1 MSDLLFRFV
10 EPGEDHV
17 EWCSAEPGD
26 SQVRHGSL
34 VELAGDAGGQR
45 LLLVADGTYLTVT
58 TANVPSRQRA
68 TIQKALPYALEEQFA
83 DDVDNLHF
91 AIGDRLSNG
100 ELGVVAC
107 RHADIR
113 HWLERCSAVGLS
125 PAGILPEP
133 LLIPWQ
139 EGEWTMIGD
148 GARALVRLDAW
159 RALVVDRGAL
169 PTLLAQVSPTE
180 ETRLPPVRLFG
191 DLGAGD
197 VPDADQREIHENP
210 ESLPTLALLA
220 TQYRPGRSFNL
231 LQGPYSPRA
240 RVGRYLRPWRWAAA
254 LLLALLVVQAGSL
267 LLTRARLQAEN
278 RKLVQESER
287 IYRETFPE
295 ARTVVDARLQMERQ
309 LQALRREAG
318 SDGSGLLD
326 LLERSGSVLTSER
339 GLQVT
344 GLNYR
349 SGELSLS
356 ISASS
361 LATVDAV
368 RQKLGEGAG
377 LAVEIQSASSRD
389 GRVEGR
395 LLIRNSA

>member
-1 MSDLLFRFV
+1 MSDLLFRFLEPGGDRVEWCRV
-10 EPGEDHV
+10 EPGTTEV
-17 EWCSAEPGD
+17 
-26 SQVRHGSL
+26 QQGSL
-34 VELAGDAGGQR
+34 AELAEQVVSQR
-45 LLLVADGTYLTVT
+45 SLLVADGSDLMVT

-83 DDVDNLHF
+83 DDVDDLHF
-91 AIGDRLSNG
+91 AIGDRLPSG

-113 HWLERCSAVGLS
+113 HWMERCAEVGIT

-139 EGEWTMIGD
+139 EGEWTLIAD
-148 GARALVRLDAW
+148 GNRVLVRLDAW
-159 RALVVDRGAL
+159 RAFVVDRGAL
-169 PTLLAQVSPTE
+169 PALLAQVDSHE
-180 ETRLPPVRLFG
+180 EARLVPVRLFG
-191 DLGAGD
+191 DL
-197 VPDADQREIHENP
+197 DASQLAEADKREIHEHP
-210 ESLPTLALLA
+210 QSIPTLALLA

-231 LQGPYSPRA
+231 LQGVYSPRA

-254 LLLALLVVQAGSL
+254 LLLGLLVVQAGSL
-267 LLTRARLQAEN
+267 LLARAQLQAEN
-278 RKLVQESER
+278 RRLAEESER

-295 ARTVVDARLQMERQ
+295 ARTVVNARLQMERQ
-309 LQALRREAG
+309 LQALRRQVG
-318 SDGSGLLD
+318 SDGNSLLD
-326 LLERSGSVLTSER
+326 LLERSGTVLTSER
-339 GLQVT
+339 GLELT
-344 GLNYR
+344 GLSYR

-368 RQKLGEGAG
+368 RQKLGEASG

-389 GRVEGR
+389 GRVQGR
-395 LLIRNSA
+395 LLIRSST